1 MRLILLFLWLPFASV
16 FAQNAFPR
24 AVCASTCAGAL
35 GENIFPDGD
44 FGSGVPN
51 ILPNNPGI
59 APGYSYATNP
69 PPNDGSY
76 TITNNT
82 TTWGSYASD
91 RWINIYDNSG
101 TQTGYMMVVNAAYE
115 PGLFYEKTVAVC
127 ENTLYEFSADLV
139 NLIEPNVPNHILP
152 NVAFLIDGQEVCAS
166 GNVAQDA
173 TWKTYR
179 FSFTTAPGV
188 TQAKLALRNNAPG
201 GIGNDIALDNIS
213 FRACG
218 PIMQVPDTAFF
229 CEGQPL
235 NLGADLFNSPYTS
248 TFYQWQTSGDNGQ
261 TWANV
266 AGASTENLQVPS
278 PTVGQ
283 LYRLVAANS
292 ANNLNLLSCRSVSPY
307 TTLALDD
314 LSAFQIAGPD
324 TIVCNGAPAQLE
336 AGTHAS
342 YLWSTGATTARIE
355 AGAPG
360 IYAVDILSKNN
371 CPARDEILV
380 YEVNLA
386 ADATWEMPICHGD
399 STGSILG
406 RHLSG
411 GVGSIRYALSDGATQ
426 SSPAFEDLPA
436 GNFLLSVKDSLG
448 CAVEIPIEL
457 IYPDAY
463 ALDLGPDVG
472 LIAFDTLP
480 LRATYNYLPV
490 QYAWS
495 PAQDLSCSDC
505 PEPLAFPL
513 QSRTYHLRVR
523 DDLGCVAEDS
533 LRVTVSPNL
542 DFYAPNIFSPAMD
555 ARDENSFFTLYT
567 SRSSLN
573 IKQFAIFDRW
583 GNLVFLR
590 ENTAPGDQHLRWDG
604 TTRTGKNAPAGVY
617 IWMATV
623 EYSEG
628 VARRYTG
635 DVTLLR

>member
-1 MRLILLFLWLPFASV
+1 MRLILLLALLPLVKV

-24 AVCASTCAGAL
+24 AVCASTCAGSL
-35 GENIFPDGD
+35 GENIFPNGD

-59 APGYSYATNP
+59 APGYSYVTNP

-76 TITNNT
+76 TSTNNT

-101 TQTGYMMVVNAAYE
+101 TTTGYMMVVNAAYE

-127 ENTLYEFSADLV
+127 ENTLYEFSADMI
-139 NLIEPNVPNHILP
+139 NLIEPNVSNHILP

-179 FSFTTAPGV
+179 FSFTTLPGV
-188 TQAKLALRNNAPG
+188 TQVKLALRNNAPG

-229 CEGQPL
+229 CLGQPL
-235 NLGADLFNSPYTS
+235 RLRADQFNSPYTS
-248 TFYQWQTSGDNGQ
+248 TFYQWQMSGDGLSWTNI
-261 TWANV
+261 
-266 AGASTENLQVPS
+266 AGASTEDLQVPN
-278 PTVGQ
+278 PIAGQ
-283 LYRLVAANS
+283 FFRLVAANS
-292 ANNLNLLSCRSVSPY
+292 ANNLNLLSCRAVSPY
-307 TTLALDD
+307 ATAALDD
-314 LSAFQIAGPD
+314 LSEFQIAGPD

-336 AGTHAS
+336 AGVHAR
-342 YLWSTGATTARIE
+342 YQWSTGATSASIE

-360 IYAVDILSKNN
+360 IYAVDILSAHN

-386 ADATWEMPICHGD
+386 ADATSEMPICYGD

-411 GVGSIRYALSDGATQ
+411 GVGSIRYELSNGTAQ

-448 CAVEIPIEL
+448 CAVEIPVEL

-463 ALDLGPDVG
+463 ELDLGPDVG
-472 LIAFDTLP
+472 LIAFDTLI
-480 LRATYNYLPV
+480 LRATYNYPPV
-490 QYAWS
+490 QYTWS
-495 PAQDLSCSDC
+495 PLQDLSCSDC
-505 PEPLAFPL
+505 PEPQAFPL
-513 QSRTYHLRVR
+513 QSLTYRLSVR
-523 DDLGCVAEDS
+523 DVLGCVAQDS
-533 LRVTVSPNL
+533 LRITVSPNL
-542 DFYAPNIFSPAMD
+542 DFYAPNIFSPEMD

-573 IKQFAIFDRW
+573 IRQLAIFDRW
-583 GNLVFLR
+583 GDLVFLR
-590 ENTAPGDQHLRWDG
+590 ENVLPGDERLRWDG
-604 TTRTGKNAPAGVY
+604 TTRAGKSAPPGVY
-617 IWMATV
+617 IWMATI

-628 VARRYTG
+628 VARRYSG